1 MLDYALKLTR
11 SPSAVRE
18 ADVEGLRRLGFTD
31 RAILDICQVGAYFN
45 FVNRLADGLGA
56 ELEANW
62 REEDLILTRTEFT
75 ESRKR
80 RGG

>member
-11 SPSAVRE
+11 SPSAMTE
-18 ADVEGLRRLGFTD
+18 GDVEKLRRVGFAD

-56 ELEANW
+56 ELEAHW

-75 ESRKR
+75 EA
-80 RGG
+80 RGRQGG